1 MGDVSITVLLARFR
15 DGDRSAPDQLV
26 PIVCKELHKI
36 ATGYLRRDSAGQ
48 TLQPTALVHEVYLR
62 PLAQERPSIKAAPTS
77 SESRRI

>member
-1 MGDVSITVLLARFR
+1 MGDVSITVLRARFR
-15 DGDRSAPDQLV
+15 DRSAPDQLP

-36 ATGYLRRDSAGQ
+36 AIGYLRRDSAGQ

-62 PLAQERPSIKAAPTS
+62 PLAQERPAIKAAPTS